1 MSVEVRNRSEVND
14 LLVHGVLTITRNKKM
29 KKIVFGLLVAIMATV
44 SQASTVSWTALSVFG
59 PDGNKSAGAGY
70 LFEQTSSLTVDS
82 VKAILAGDDAGAA
95 ATYFA
100 NNSFSSVVPTTAGS
114 FSGPK
119 VEHASGDAT
128 FFAVLFDAA
137 TIADATSFY
146 VTSAVTV
153 TVPGSGNKA
162 VGFGNLSTAT
172 SAAGA
177 YTSAGWA
184 TGTPEPTSGMLLL
197 LGGALLA
204 LRRKQK

>member
-1 MSVEVRNRSEVND
+1 
-14 LLVHGVLTITRNKKM
+14 M
-29 KKIVFGLLVAIMATV
+29 KKVVFGLLIALVATV

-70 LFEQTSSLTVDS
+70 LFEQTASLTIDS
-82 VKAILAGDDAGAA
+82 VKAILAGDNASTA
-95 ATYFA
+95 ATYFES
-100 NNSFSSVVPTTAGS
+100 NSFSSVVPTTAGS

-119 VEHASGDAT
+119 TDHDAGSAT

-137 TIADATSFY
+137 TIEDATSFY
-146 VTSAVTV
+146 ITSAVTV

-162 VGFGNLSTAT
+162 VGFGNLSAAT
-172 SAAGA
+172 SAQGA

-184 TGTPEPTSGMLLL
+184 SDVPEPTSGLLLL